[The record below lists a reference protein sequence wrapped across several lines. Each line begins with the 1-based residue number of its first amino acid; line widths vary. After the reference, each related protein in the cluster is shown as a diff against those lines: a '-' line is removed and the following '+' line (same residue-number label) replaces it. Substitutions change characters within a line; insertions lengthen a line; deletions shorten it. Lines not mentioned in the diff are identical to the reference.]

1 MQLWRKNRSVV
12 WSNAYIAGVREDD
25 EPSKV
30 FGQALLYECFSGIS
44 GDMHIG
50 ALIDVGVPEEHIQT
64 ELSKLGL
71 EDEFELHVTRDK
83 KQGISGTLATVELK
97 KTANQAHRSL
107 ADIRQIYESSTL
119 DESVILRS
127 MSMFEALAVAE
138 AKIHDVGVNEIHFH
152 EVGAV
157 DAIVDITTAAVGLK
171 YIQPDLVLGT
181 EVELGSGWVKCAHGV
196 MPVPAPATAELLLD
210 TPTHRGGVDGE
221 ATTPTGATILR
232 CNVQSW
238 EGAKSFKT
246 TKIGY
251 GIGHKEFSRP
261 NVLRLSLGYV
271 SEGIQ
276 TESNCLIECNID
288 DMSPEAFEPLFDK
301 LFELGAKDVFFSPIT
316 MKRARPGT
324 KLSVLCEEVLHDSIA
339 NCLFNNSS
347 TIGLRTSL
355 VQKQMLPRDLRKIA
369 TRYGT
374 VQVKIS
380 QLPDGTYR
388 WKSEYADVLQIA
400 RDRDLPYLRVKDQI
414 DKDVAATLESG

>member
-1 MQLWRKNRSVV
+1 M
-12 WSNAYIAGVREDD
+12 REDD
-25 EPSKV
+25 ESSEV
-30 FGQALLYECFSGIS
+30 VGQALLYECFSGIS

-71 EDEFELHVTRDK
+71 ADEFELHVTRAK

-97 KTANQAHRSL
+97 KSAHRAHRSL
-107 ADIRQIYESSTL
+107 ADIRRIYESSSL
-119 DESVILRS
+119 DESVVLRS

-157 DAIVDITTAAVGLK
+157 DAIVDITTAAVGLE
-171 YIQPDLVLGT
+171 YIQPDLIFGT

-196 MPVPAPATAELLLD
+196 MPVPAPATAELLVD
-210 TPTHRGGVDGE
+210 TPTHRGGVEGE

-238 EGAKSFKT
+238 ERAKSFKAAR
-246 TKIGY
+246 IGY
-251 GIGHKEFSRP
+251 GIGHKEFSKP
-261 NVLRLSLGYV
+261 NVLRLSLGHIEESV
-271 SEGIQ
+271 Q

-288 DMSPEAFEPLFDK
+288 DMSPEAFEPLFDR
-301 LFELGAKDVFFSPIT
+301 LFEIGAKDVFFSPIT

-324 KLSVLCEEVLHDSIA
+324 KLSVLCEEILHDAIA
-339 NCLFNNSS
+339 ECLFNNSS

-355 VQKQMLPRDLRKIA
+355 VQKQMLPRDLRKIS

-380 QLPDGTYR
+380 RLPDGTYR
-388 WKSEYADVLQIA
+388 WKSEYTDVIQIA
-400 RDRDLPYLRVKDQI
+400 KERNLPYLRVKDEI
-414 DKDVAATLESG
+414 DKDVATILESD

>member
-1 MQLWRKNRSVV
+1 M
-12 WSNAYIAGVREDD
+12 REDD
-25 EPSKV
+25 ESFNV
-30 FGQALLYECFSGIS
+30 AGQALLYECFSGIS

-71 EDEFELHVTRDK
+71 EGEFELHVTREK

-97 KTANQAHRSL
+97 KSTHQAHRSF
-107 ADIRQIYESSTL
+107 ADIRRIYESSTL
-119 DESVILRS
+119 DESVTLRS
-127 MSMFEALAVAE
+127 LSMFEALAIAE

-152 EVGAV
+152 EVGAI
-157 DAIVDITTAAVGLK
+157 DAIVDITAAAVGLE

-196 MPVPAPATAELLLD
+196 MPVPAPATAELLMD
-210 TPTHRGGVDGE
+210 APTHRGGVDGE

-238 EGAKSFKT
+238 QLSQSFKT

-261 NVLRLSLGYV
+261 NVLRLSLGRV
-271 SEGIQ
+271 DTSIQ
-276 TESNCLIECNID
+276 TETNCLIECNID
-288 DMSPEAFEPLFDK
+288 DMSPEAFEPLFDR
-301 LFELGAKDVFFSPIT
+301 LFEIGAKDVFFSPIT

-324 KLSVLCEEVLHDSIA
+324 KLTVLCEENLRDSIA
-339 NCLFNNSS
+339 ECLFNNSS

-355 VQKQMLPRDLRKIA
+355 VQKQMLSRDLRKIS
-369 TRYGT
+369 TRYGA

-400 RDRDLPYLRVKDQI
+400 KDRSLPYLRVKDEI
-414 DKDVAATLESG
+414 DKDVAATLESD